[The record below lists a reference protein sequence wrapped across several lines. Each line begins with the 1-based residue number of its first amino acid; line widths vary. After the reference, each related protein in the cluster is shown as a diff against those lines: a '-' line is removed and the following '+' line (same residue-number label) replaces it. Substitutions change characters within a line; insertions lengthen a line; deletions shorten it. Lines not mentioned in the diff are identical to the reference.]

1 MSALSKIAQLEQALT
16 ETPSDPNP
24 LLPLLAA
31 ARHADPEVAHK
42 AAWAAYRVFG
52 AQLAAG
58 RVGGITGEPGAAGEA
73 KDARAW
79 LRDRLLDF
87 IGILG
92 GMLSDSEASLRASA
106 TQLLFGLL
114 PPLSAAARVP
124 LHLPYFRMVVRA
136 LLLPQPSQRGAKG
149 KGKSREIL
157 PEAQENG
164 AGELPAD
171 VVETVVDEYWAAY
184 DDLRLFFFRE
194 VAALVAANEVGQEAV
209 MAQLAPLTNLPK
221 KQEDINTF
229 FVPGLEAGEEK
240 SKKAKTGAKKKGKGK
255 DKELDALPEWMETYD
270 SASSDDEPAGGKRKR
285 TSALGTAAAVH
296 SLAAHT
302 NAYTSAWEAVLSRP
316 LSEAWTRRVLAGLHG
331 ERGVLAHWAPARRVR
346 LADWLGGTVDAGGAH
361 ALLAMNGL
369 FVLMT
374 AYNLDYPRFYE
385 RLYALLDGEVLH
397 ARYRARFFRLLD
409 TFLRSPM
416 LGAALV
422 AAFIKRLARL
432 ALAAPPAGAVLV
444 IPFVYNL
451 FKRHPGTM
459 GMLHRLPDEMEGD
472 PYDENEVVPGKSK
485 AIDSSVWEL
494 AALKNHYLASVGTM
508 AKIFSEQFTKPEFN
522 LEDFLDHGYGTLFET
537 ETKRRIKN
545 APALSVQLELGQ
557 PADIAPLFPSAGHE
571 GERDAVSELWA
582 F

>member
-1 MSALSKIAQLEQALT
+1 MSAPAKIAKLEKTLIEKPA
-16 ETPSDPNP
+16 DPNP

-31 ARHADPEVAHK
+31 TRHADPAVAHK

-58 RVGGITGEPGAAGEA
+58 RVGGITGEKGPAAEA
-73 KDARAW
+73 KDAKGW
-79 LRDRLLDF
+79 IRDRLLDF

-92 GMLSDSEASLRASA
+92 GMLCDSEAALRMSA
-106 TQLLFGLL
+106 LQLLFGLL
-114 PPLSAAARVP
+114 PPVSAAARVP
-124 LHLPYFRMVVRA
+124 LHIPYFRMIVRA
-136 LLLPQPSQRGAKG
+136 LLVPQPSQRGSVKG
-149 KGKSREIL
+149 KIDAST
-157 PEAQENG
+157 QEND
-164 AGELPAD
+164 ARELAAD
-171 VVETVVDEYWAAY
+171 VVEKVVEEYWAAY

-194 VAALVAANEVGQEAV
+194 VASLVAADEVEVDAV

-221 KQEDINTF
+221 AQADINAF
-229 FVPGLEAGEEK
+229 FVPGLETAPEDSEKK
-240 SKKAKTGAKKKGKGK
+240 SKKAKTGKGKKGK
-255 DKELDALPEWMETYD
+255 KELDALPEWMETYD
-270 SASSDDEPAGGKRKR
+270 SASSDDEEVGGKRKR
-285 TSALGTAAAVH
+285 ASALGTAAAVH

-302 NAYTSAWEAVLSRP
+302 NAYTSAWEGVLSRP
-316 LSEAWTRRVLAGLHG
+316 LSEAWTRRVLASLHG
-331 ERGVLAHWAPARRVR
+331 ERGVLSHWAPARRVR
-346 LADWLGGTVDAGGAH
+346 LADWLGGTVDGGGAH

-374 AYNLDYPRFYE
+374 LYNLDYPRFYE

-432 ALAAPPAGAVLV
+432 ALSAPPAGAILV

-459 GMLHRLPDEMEGD
+459 PMLHRLPDDMESD
-472 PYDENEVVPGKSK
+472 PYDENEPVPGKSK

-494 AALKNHYLASVGTM
+494 AALKSHYLASVGTM

-557 PADIAPLFPSAGHE
+557 PADIAPLFPSAGQE
-571 GERDAVSELWA
+571 GERDGVSELWA